1 MTGGRA
7 FHILVAQGWKEYNP
21 LFVQVQGMT
30 KKLNWRK
37 KRGKISG

>member
-7 FHILVAQGWKEYNP
+7 FHLLVIGGTGAYNP